1 MMSIVERLKTFVA
14 PDNWDVDQIIFDAT
28 KEIERL
34 QTENASLASW
44 QCQFT
49 DGKTG
54 LVYGEGG
61 GTYCAMARKVERLL
75 SLKPVQ
81 RQLDIEVESL
91 KARVKQLEAALEPF
105 AKAARCYDDDVRGG
119 NMPSTGVWH
128 GWRMG
133 NDVSA
138 DLTVEH
144 LREARDVL
152 VTHE

>member
-1 MMSIVERLKTFVA
+1 MSDIVKRLKTFIA
-14 PDNWDVDQIIFDAT
+14 PENWEADLLIFDAT

-34 QTENASLASW
+34 QAENASLASW
-44 QCQFT
+44 QCEFT

-54 LVYGEGG
+54 LVNSEGG

-75 SLKPVQ
+75 SVKPAS

-91 KARVKQLEAALEPF
+91 KARVKQPEAALEPF

-133 NDVSA
+133 NDVSV

-152 VTHE
+152 VKA